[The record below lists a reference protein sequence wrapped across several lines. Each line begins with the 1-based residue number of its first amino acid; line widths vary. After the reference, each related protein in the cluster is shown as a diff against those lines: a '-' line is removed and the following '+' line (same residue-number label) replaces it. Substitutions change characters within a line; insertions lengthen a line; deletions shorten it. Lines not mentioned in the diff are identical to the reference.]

1 MIDDTKDDYTYWF
14 VRVKEVGSSVMYGE
28 QVDDHQFKIIG
39 GRDAAKQ
46 YCIDKY
52 GDYPFRKPTNGAPD
66 GTKYFYLMSSSL
78 YWYDKAYKE
87 YQMICSHCGKS
98 YVQIGD
104 TYKSKMWNV
113 HRKSICS
120 IECHIAYQ
128 QKLKD
133 EYNTMNNEN
142 YWVSDSEHPLT
153 DKTKKLVGYI
163 YRITNKRTLNSYVG
177 RTIKPPLFRW
187 WQHLEVDGKFSESD
201 LSELL
206 FEVIEIVYFGD
217 DPLDLIRYTKEDD
230 KLNER
235 ERYYIDYYELVE
247 NGFNKI

>member
-1 MIDDTKDDYTYWF
+1 MSDETLWSYWF
-14 VRVKEVGSSVMYGE
+14 VRVKEVGSQIEYGE
-28 QVDDHQFKIIG
+28 QVDDHQFRVIG
-39 GRDAAKQ
+39 GRDVAKR

-52 GDYPFRKPTNGAPD
+52 GNFAFKKPKNAPN

-104 TYKSKMWNV
+104 TYKSKKWNV

-120 IECHIAYQ
+120 IECHNAYK

-153 DKTKKLVGYI
+153 DKSKSLVGYI

-177 RTIKPPLFRW
+177 KTIKPPLFRW
-187 WQHLEVDGKFSESD
+187 WQHLQVDGKFEQSD
-201 LSELL
+201 LTELL
-206 FEVIEIVYFGD
+206 FEVIEIVYYSD
-217 DPLDLIRYTKEDD
+217 DEPLDKIRYGNGND

-235 ERYYIDYYELVE
+235 ERYYIDYYDLVE

>member
-1 MIDDTKDDYTYWF
+1 M
-14 VRVKEVGSSVMYGE
+14 
-28 QVDDHQFKIIG
+28 
-39 GRDAAKQ
+39 
-46 YCIDKY
+46 
-52 GDYPFRKPTNGAPD
+52 
-66 GTKYFYLMSSSL
+66 
-78 YWYDKAYKE
+78 
-87 YQMICSHCGKS
+87 
-98 YVQIGD
+98 
-104 TYKSKMWNV
+104 
-113 HRKSICS
+113 
-120 IECHIAYQ
+120 
-128 QKLKD
+128 
-133 EYNTMNNEN
+133 
-142 YWVSDSEHPLT
+142 
-153 DKTKKLVGYI
+153 GYI